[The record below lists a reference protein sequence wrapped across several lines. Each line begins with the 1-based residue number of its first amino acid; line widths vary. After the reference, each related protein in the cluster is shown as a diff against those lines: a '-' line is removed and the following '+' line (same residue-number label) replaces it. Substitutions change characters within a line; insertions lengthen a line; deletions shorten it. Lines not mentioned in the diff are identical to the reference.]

1 MTPDWVP
8 PTMAISLAII
18 ALSFLTIG
26 TSVLIGVLLIMKQVR
41 RLKAHLEKVSVETR
55 AVADRLKGELEG
67 FVDLSTETRG
77 KVRTAIDSVETRL
90 KDIDALV
97 EVLHEE
103 AEETALDVAAFV
115 RTARHAGG
123 VLGTARK
130 MMRRRARDD

>member
-1 MTPDWVP
+1 
-8 PTMAISLAII
+8 MAISLVII
-18 ALSFLTIG
+18 ALSFLAIG
-26 TSVLIGVLLIMKQVR
+26 GGVVFGVLTVLKQVKH
-41 RLKAHLEKVSVETR
+41 LKEHLAKVTKETR
-55 AVADRLKGELEG
+55 AVADRLKGE
-67 FVDLSTETRG
+67 VDGYVELSGEARG
-77 KVRTAIDSVETRL
+77 KIRVAIDSVEGRL

-130 MMRRRARDD
+130 MMRRRARD